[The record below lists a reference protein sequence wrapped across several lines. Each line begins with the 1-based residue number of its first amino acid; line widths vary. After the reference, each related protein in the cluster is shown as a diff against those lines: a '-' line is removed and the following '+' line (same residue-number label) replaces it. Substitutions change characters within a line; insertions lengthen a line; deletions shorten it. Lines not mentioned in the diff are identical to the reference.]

1 MFKLVFY
8 VYYVAMVKRFE
19 HRDLFP
25 GALELM
31 ILQTLDR
38 KPMHGYALAQHI
50 KAISDDLL
58 QIEEGSLYPALQRM
72 LRTGW
77 LESEMGLSA
86 RERPVRV
93 YTVTE
98 AGRIHLE
105 EELSSFEKMFAG
117 INRVLAVA
125 RS

>member
-1 MFKLVFY
+1 MANKS
-8 VYYVAMVKRFE
+8 E

-31 ILQTLDR
+31 ILQALNR

-50 KAISDDLL
+50 KEVSDDLL

-72 LRTGW
+72 LKSGW

-86 RERPVRV
+86 QKRSVRIFK
-93 YTVTE
+93 VTE
-98 AGRIHLE
+98 AGRKHLE
-105 EELSSFEKMFAG
+105 EERSSFEKMFAG
-117 INRVLAVA
+117 INRVLAIA
-125 RS
+125 QS